1 MHPVIGIIWEICEGV
16 NGFCTS
22 KKYEYFGPK
31 IRSLRTDCTDG
42 PKKNNFRISISCSL
56 KNSSFHSLGLLSGL
70 VLLLLSLNLER
81 FAILCLLSFRIGLTC
96 FWCIAS
102 TIKIKPTQSAGS
114 WRTWKRTEGLR
125 LPEGHP
131 LGGLE
136 SSIQTWSPMYEVN
149 LAKTWRPHSWTS

>member
-1 MHPVIGIIWEICEGV
+1 MRHLWRGKWILYIKEIWILWAKDQIITNW
-16 NGFCTS
+16 
-22 KKYEYFGPK
+22 
-31 IRSLRTDCTDG
+31 LHWWA
-42 PKKNNFRISISCSL
+42 KKNNFRISISCSL